1 MRAACLPNRLRLT
14 SDPSFSSGHVSECLR
29 CQAEAAK
36 YRTLLRY
43 LMQMRSQL
51 VPAPAGLV
59 EVVGRGLSRV
69 TDVPKKSRVREVA
82 FAATGVVAMAGAV
95 TLWRRRV
102 SA

>member
-1 MRAACLPNRLRLT
+1 
-14 SDPSFSSGHVSECLR
+14 
-29 CQAEAAK
+29 
-36 YRTLLRY
+36 RTLLRY

>member
-1 MRAACLPNRLRLT
+1 MRAACFSNRLRLA

-43 LMQMRSQL
+43 LMQMRGQL
-51 VPAPAGLV
+51 VPAPAGLG
-59 EVVGRGLSRV
+59 EVVGRGLSGV